1 MRTGARYYR
10 HCFAVARAAA
20 FLLLVG
26 ALLAPKVSLAVAATF
41 GNGYSSVIICTG
53 GGLARVS
60 LSPQGDVV
68 DDVSDAWVSAHCVL
82 QDSRTTQLQRAWQR
96 TAFPE
101 FTAVAQLDER
111 SEVVATLRLLR
122 TVSNRGPPA
131 RS

>member
-1 MRTGARYYR
+1 MGARYYR
-10 HCFAVARAAA
+10 RCFAVARAAA

-60 LSPQGDVV
+60 LSPQGDIV
-68 DDVSDAWVSAHCVL
+68 DDVSAAWVSAHCVL
-82 QDSRTTQLQRAWQR
+82 QDSRTTQLQRAWQQ
-96 TAFPE
+96 TAFPD
-101 FTAVAQLDER
+101 FSAVAPLVER
-111 SEVVATLRLLR
+111 SQEVSTLRLPR

-131 RS
+131 TLAQ